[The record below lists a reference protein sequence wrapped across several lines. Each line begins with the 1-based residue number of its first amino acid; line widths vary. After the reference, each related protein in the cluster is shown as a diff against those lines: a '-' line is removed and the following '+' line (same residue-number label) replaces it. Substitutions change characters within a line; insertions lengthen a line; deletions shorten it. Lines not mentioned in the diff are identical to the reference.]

1 MQRNFRIARA
11 CAREA
16 VRDFHWREYSPF
28 AWILGAQILFFLL
41 ALNLDTPMGMAL
53 AGGLTR
59 MIHGKGML
67 HYPAYFLDLPY
78 VSAIV
83 ELFLYALPGSVLIP
97 LALIRIMEPM
107 DASLTRSEAVK
118 ARLKRAFL
126 PTIVAATLNV
136 GILYAWQWLINVG
149 PAPLFRASLP
159 GFPGTIVIW
168 IVSVLGAYALSA
180 ILIYIPIVAVR
191 PGTTFAAAFR
201 DGFAEGRELFAY
213 TVFLLIAFAL
223 PALPFLMITQLKAA
237 FIAERLRPE
246 LIAFALA
253 LYSMLISIA
262 TYFTYGAAAR
272 LHWAAS
278 AEET

>member
-16 VRDFHWREYSPF
+16 VRDFHWHEYSPF
-28 AWILGAQILFFLL
+28 AWILGVQLLFFLL
-41 ALNLDTPMGMAL
+41 ALNLDTPMGMAI

-59 MIHGKGML
+59 MIHGKNML
-67 HYPAYFLDLPY
+67 HYPAYFLDLPF
-78 VSAIV
+78 VSAVV
-83 ELFLYALPGSVLIP
+83 ELILYSLPGSVLIP

-107 DASLTRSEAVK
+107 DPTLTRGEAVK
-118 ARLKRAFL
+118 ARLRRAFL
-126 PTIVAATLNV
+126 PTLVAAALNV
-136 GILYAWQWLINVG
+136 VILYAWQWLVNVG

-159 GFPGTIVIW
+159 GFQGIILVW
-168 IVSVLGAYALSA
+168 LVSVLGAYALTA
-180 ILIYIPIVAVR
+180 ILIYIPIAAVR
-191 PGTTFAAAFR
+191 PRTTFMAALK
-201 DGFAEGRELFAY
+201 DGLSEGRELFGY
-213 TVFLLIAFAL
+213 TVFLLVAFAL

-253 LYSMLISIA
+253 LYSTLISIA

>member
-11 CAREA
+11 CALEA
-16 VRDFHWREYSPF
+16 VRDFHWHEYSPF
-28 AWILGAQILFFLL
+28 AWILGVQLLFFLL
-41 ALNLDTPMGMAL
+41 ALNLDTPMGMAI

-59 MIHGKGML
+59 MIHGKNML
-67 HYPAYFLDLPY
+67 HYPAYFLDLPF
-78 VSAIV
+78 VSAVV
-83 ELFLYALPGSVLIP
+83 ELILYSLPGSVLIP

-107 DASLTRSEAVK
+107 DPTLTRGEAVK
-118 ARLKRAFL
+118 ARLRRAFL
-126 PTIVAATLNV
+126 PTLVAAALNV
-136 GILYAWQWLINVG
+136 AILYAWQWLVNVG

-159 GFPGTIVIW
+159 GFQGIILVW
-168 IVSVLGAYALSA
+168 LVSVLGAYALTA
-180 ILIYIPIVAVR
+180 ILIYFPIAAVR
-191 PGTTFAAAFR
+191 PRTTFMGAMKA
-201 DGFAEGRELFAY
+201 GLSEGRELFGY
-213 TVFLLIAFAL
+213 TVFLLVAFSL

-253 LYSMLISIA
+253 LYSTLISIA

>member
-16 VRDFHWREYSPF
+16 VRDFHWHEYSPF
-28 AWILGAQILFFLL
+28 AWILGVQLLFFLL
-41 ALNLDTPMGMAL
+41 ALNLDTPMGMAI

-59 MIHGKGML
+59 MIHGKNML
-67 HYPAYFLDLPY
+67 HYPAYFLDLPF
-78 VSAIV
+78 VSAVV
-83 ELFLYALPGSVLIP
+83 ELILYSLPGSVLIP

-107 DASLTRSEAVK
+107 DPTLTRGEAVK
-118 ARLKRAFL
+118 ARLRRAFL
-126 PTIVAATLNV
+126 PTLVAAALNV
-136 GILYAWQWLINVG
+136 VILYAWQWLVNVG

-159 GFPGTIVIW
+159 GFQGIILVW
-168 IVSVLGAYALSA
+168 LVSVLGAYALTA
-180 ILIYIPIVAVR
+180 ILIYIPIAAVR
-191 PGTTFAAAFR
+191 PRTTFMGAMK
-201 DGFAEGRELFAY
+201 DGLSEGRELFGY
-213 TVFLLIAFAL
+213 TVFLLVAFAL

-253 LYSMLISIA
+253 LYSTLISIA

>member
-16 VRDFHWREYSPF
+16 VRDFHWHEYSPF
-28 AWILGAQILFFLL
+28 AWILGVQLLFFLL
-41 ALNLDTPMGMAL
+41 ALNLDTPMGMAI

-59 MIHGKGML
+59 MIHGKNML
-67 HYPAYFLDLPY
+67 HYPAYFLDLPF
-78 VSAIV
+78 VSAVV
-83 ELFLYALPGSVLIP
+83 ELILYSLPGSVLIP

-107 DASLTRSEAVK
+107 DPTLTRGEAVK
-118 ARLKRAFL
+118 ARLRRAFL
-126 PTIVAATLNV
+126 PTLVAAALNV
-136 GILYAWQWLINVG
+136 AILYAWQWLVNVG

-159 GFPGTIVIW
+159 GFQGIILVW
-168 IVSVLGAYALSA
+168 LVSVLGAYALTA
-180 ILIYIPIVAVR
+180 ILIYIPIAAVR
-191 PGTTFAAAFR
+191 PRTTFMGAMK
-201 DGFAEGRELFAY
+201 DGLSEGRELFGY
-213 TVFLLIAFAL
+213 TVFLLVAFAL

-253 LYSMLISIA
+253 LYSTLISIA